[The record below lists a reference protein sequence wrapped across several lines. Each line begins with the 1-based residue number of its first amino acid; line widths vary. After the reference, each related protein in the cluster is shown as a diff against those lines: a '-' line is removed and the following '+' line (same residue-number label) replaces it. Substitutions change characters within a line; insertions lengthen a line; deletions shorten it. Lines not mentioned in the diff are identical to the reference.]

1 VDVVLV
7 GDVGHFGHDAS
18 PTGDLLT
25 WQAAYHWADVI
36 LWGNHDRALVSQAHQ
51 FRGYMRA
58 YPETTRFI
66 EMAREKQKMK
76 LAHAAHGF
84 LITHAGLHSAFR
96 HLHLDQEIK
105 QDPYAFAEWINQVEP
120 WDVEAT
126 YEQAIMQD
134 AVSYKRGGREDFGGI
149 LWRDI
154 NESLYFEFRQVFG
167 HSADHQEQ
175 KVRACWEN
183 TNKRI
188 EWKDTESPQYSHSYC
203 VDIGGKDEHCLAGIY
218 LPSEKIVHV
227 NLNKKQENRENV
239 HTSLVR

>member
-1 VDVVLV
+1 
-7 GDVGHFGHDAS
+7 VGHFGHDAS

-36 LWGNHDRALVSQAHQ
+36 LWGNHDRALVSKAHE

-105 QDPYAFAEWINQVEP
+105 LDHSAFAEWINQVEP
-120 WDVEAT
+120 EDVEAT
-126 YEQAIMQD
+126 YEQAIMRD
-134 AVSYKRGGREDFGGI
+134 AVSYKRGGSEDFGGI

-154 NESLYFEFRQVFG
+154 NESLYSQFRQVFG
-167 HSADHQEQ
+167 HSADRQEQ

-183 TNKRI
+183 SNQRI
-188 EWKDTESPQYSHSYC
+188 DWSMTESGQYSHSYC

-227 NLNKKQENRENV
+227 NLNKKQERENV